1 MGNCPS
7 GCELAVGQLDD
18 QDSDREQIG
27 EIKMYFEEHETE
39 FEKQLGKVEDARNP
53 PAEPYV
59 LEGSPGQWDI
69 DTFAHDLPPRPVVDL
84 LVANYFGASSLIRR
98 MLTYSSINFMADTF

>member
-1 MGNCPS
+1 MGNRPP
-7 GCELAVGQLDD
+7 GCELVVDQLEI

-39 FEKQLGKVEDARNP
+39 FEKQFGKVEDARNP
-53 PAEPYV
+53 PAEPYI

-98 MLTYSSINFMADTF
+98 MLAYSKYQFHG

>member
-1 MGNCPS
+1 MGNRPP
-7 GCELAVGQLDD
+7 GCEFAAVDQFAK

-39 FEKQLGKVEDARNP
+39 FEKQFGKVEDARNP
-53 PAEPYV
+53 SAEPYL

-98 MLTYSSINFMADTF
+98 MLAYSKL

>member
-1 MGNCPS
+1 MGNRPS
-7 GCELAVGQLDD
+7 GCEFAAIGQLENP
-18 QDSDREQIG
+18 DSDREQIG

-39 FEKQLGKVEDARNP
+39 FEQQLGKVEDARNP
-53 PAEPYV
+53 SAEPYI

-69 DTFAHDLPPRPVVDL
+69 DTFVHDLPPRPVVDL

-98 MLTYSSINFMADTF
+98 TLAYFNMHNLD